1 LIVNMKSKEKRMV
14 EDVRP
19 AFLTTDRKKEY
30 ERD

>member
-1 LIVNMKSKEKRMV
+1 MIVNMKSREKKIV

-19 AFLTTDRKKEY
+19 AFLTTDRKRDT